1 MGIIMIKKVRQSAK
15 DVLILDGRQLGKI
28 SNSFSRKY
36 VL

>member
-15 DVLILDGRQLGKI
+15 DVLNLDWRQLEKI